1 MSLANPI
8 KQPGIFL
15 SQPPIA
21 IKPSNPSHPATV
33 SIESAITS
41 LETKEYFMPSVP
53 IEIPSEIVIV
63 LNITGFRL
71 FDLTPVLTASANLL
85 ICELHGVT

>member
-1 MSLANPI
+1 
-8 KQPGIFL
+8 
-15 SQPPIA
+15 
-21 IKPSNPSHPATV
+21 
-33 SIESAITS
+33 
-41 LETKEYFMPSVP
+41 MPSVP